1 MVSGYLDDSQFP
13 HYVNLAQIQR
23 IQALGHEIGCHTAS
37 HKHLPREPEKIMRN
51 EIFLSRSFFQHHGIT
66 TDTFAYPFGE
76 YDERVQQI
84 VKEAGFHGA
93 RSAIRGFND
102 RTIER
107 SLLQCQAVK
116 LSTTTAQVIDWIEA
130 AKTQEKWLILM
141 FHQVDLE
148 GRELS
153 TRPETLGAI
162 AEYLA
167 RTNRR
172 TITVRD
178 GLRLLDEEAEPAE
191 PGIEMATE

>member
-1 MVSGYLDDSQFP
+1 
-13 HYVNLAQIQR
+13 
-23 IQALGHEIGCHTAS
+23 
-37 HKHLPREPEKIMRN
+37 MRN
-51 EIFLSRSFFQHHGIT
+51 EIFLSRCFFQQHGIV

-93 RSAIRGFND
+93 RSSIRGFND

-130 AKTQEKWLILM
+130 AKRQEKWLILM

-153 TRPETLGAI
+153 IRPETLSAI

-167 RTNRR
+167 RTNSR

-178 GLRLLDEEAEPAE
+178 GLRLLNEEAEPAE
-191 PGIEMATE
+191 PGIEMAKG